1 MDNRFTYTD
10 KDVESLV
17 FNVSSEKAIR
27 PELKLEPSQG
37 VPGPLEVARALSR
50 LTILPNPNDITID
63 EPERFVQSPWET
75 IPVITFDPNLYDG
88 ANLTVL
94 ELDELVGTD
103 SFLSRKKVK
112 KHIEAMGQALTPYRH
127 YALVVVKNGQKVILD
142 GHHRLMAQ
150 WLLGQP
156 TAPVWLV
163 EEKK

>member
-1 MDNRFTYTD
+1 MDSRFIYD
-10 KDVESLV
+10 DPSQIV
-17 FNVSSEKAIR
+17 FRSNNSTKAIR

-50 LTILPNPNDITID
+50 LAILPNPADITVE
-63 EPERFVQSPWET
+63 EPEKYVESPWET
-75 IPVITFDPNLYDG
+75 IPVMTFDPNLYDG
-88 ANLTVL
+88 ANLTVV

-103 SFLSRKKVK
+103 PYLSRKKVK
-112 KHIEAMGQALTPYRH
+112 KHIEVLGQALTPYRH
-127 YALVVVKNGQKVILD
+127 YALVVVKNGQKTILD

-163 EEKK
+163 EEK